1 MIEQAANERVHA
13 HMIAEGATQLR
24 IDADGMGA
32 AMYDAMV
39 DINRGE
45 YELIRVKG
53 GDPSPDRNAWYNS
66 RAYTYMEFA
75 RRMRVGEIDI
85 EADDDDGEH
94 PLCKELAVIEYK
106 FAAGLAESILI
117 LSKKEMRDKGIK
129 SPDAAD
135 AANYAT
141 MWIEL
146 DDGMPLGT
154 VFTPDYGGNDGFGI
168 YSSSNS
174 FW

>member
-1 MIEQAANERVHA
+1 MAKTIFRCWSVFLLLAVVGLAHGAERVLKVGVLH
-13 HMIAEGATQLR
+13 HSPPMSYV
-24 IDADGMGA
+24 DAS
-32 AMYDAMV
+32 
-39 DINRGE
+39 
-45 YELIRVKG
+45 G
-53 GDPSPDRNAWYNS
+53 GLTGFNV
-66 RAYTYMEFA
+66 EI
-75 RRMRVGEIDI
+75 MRE
-85 EADDDDGEH
+85 
-94 PLCKELAVIEYK
+94 LCKELAVIEYK

-154 VFTPDYGGNDGFGI
+154 VFMPDYDGNEGFGI